1 MSPTSLCIWHLTRA
15 DTSPV
20 RRSLSMADS
29 PCTIRRGPIVFRSN
43 RCRQTEIRSE
53 AAETSRTWG
62 LLCHEHII
70 DVQGVLILLIEDD
83 LSVSHTQKNE
93 VDVAVEPISI
103 RHREFAFGL
112 ERNLIAVADDID
124 QTKAEASVCVFTI
137 SKELSEEGQSRT
149 LSCWT
154 AGTGMFRPC
163 SSSDWNGR
171 NCVTPSGTTAT

>member
-1 MSPTSLCIWHLTRA
+1 M
-15 DTSPV
+15 
-20 RRSLSMADS
+20 
-29 PCTIRRGPIVFRSN
+29 
-43 RCRQTEIRSE
+43 
-53 AAETSRTWG
+53 
-62 LLCHEHII
+62 CHEHII

-149 LSCWT
+149 FVLLDGWYGYVFAPAVLLIGT
-154 AGTGMFRPC
+154 AGTVSPLRELPPHAKQNHLPKGGLSPEDPENRRLQQSAMRGPGC
-163 SSSDWNGR
+163 
-171 NCVTPSGTTAT
+171 